1 MKKIILVVA
10 LIAIVSCKKE
20 SAEPF
25 GTPATTDAA
34 TEAKTETAATPE
46 ALGKELFETKGACI
60 ACHKVDTK
68 LIGPSLQDI
77 AKTYKE
83 KNGDLVAFLKEEAK
97 PIMDP
102 SQYDIMKANFAITKA
117 MSEEELKGL
126 EAYIYSNLK

>member
-1 MKKIILVVA
+1 MKKLVI
-10 LIAIVSCKKE
+10 IAIALALSSCKKE

-25 GTPATTDAA
+25 GTPTTTDAA
-34 TEAKTETAATPE
+34 TEAKTATTPE

-117 MSEEELKGL
+117 MSDEELKGL

>member
-1 MKKIILVVA
+1 MKKSV
-10 LIAIVSCKKE
+10 LIAIAFLVFSCKKE

-25 GTPATTDAA
+25 GTPTT
-34 TEAKTETAATPE
+34 TEAKTETAATSE

-97 PIMDP
+97 PIIDP

-117 MSEEELKGL
+117 MSEEELNGL